1 VQHAKKRQIMSN
13 ITIDIDAI
21 ILNTDLSAI
30 STLTNELLNP
40 TDITVDVEF
49 ISHARESHSTIKL
62 SQVHNFWESLV
73 NRSGLQPGQ
82 KTSFTPY
89 GYKYRIVNSI
99 MFLIEIILLQQGDI
113 EKISDYIA
121 DITRNSDGFRL
132 YPIPD
137 NN

>member
-1 VQHAKKRQIMSN
+1 MQHVKNRQIMSN

-21 ILNTDLSAI
+21 ILTTDLSAI
-30 STLTNELLNP
+30 ETLTNELLDP
-40 TDITVDVEF
+40 TDITVNVEF
-49 ISHARESHSTIKL
+49 ISYACKSHLTIKL
-62 SQVHNFWESLV
+62 SQVHDFWESLV

-82 KTSFTPY
+82 KTSITPY
-89 GYKYRIVNSI
+89 GHKYRIVNSI
-99 MFLIEIILLQQGDI
+99 MFLIDIILLQQGDI

-121 DITRNSDGFRL
+121 DITRKQDGFHL